1 MSYFWLT
8 AVVLFAIVEAATMGI
23 NFIWFSV
30 GSLAAMIC
38 SMLGGR
44 IWLQAV
50 VFVVVTA
57 LTLLY
62 TKPLVKKYIQ
72 GRHQPTNADRIIGCE
87 GIVTEAIDNMAN
99 LGQIRVNGQI
109 WSAKSADDSP
119 IPSGT
124 LVEVLSIAGV
134 KAIVKPIK

>member
-38 SMLGGR
+38 AMLGGR

-57 LTLLY
+57 VTLLY

-72 GRHQPTNADRIIGCE
+72 GRHQPTNADRCIGKVAV
-87 GIVTEAIDNMAN
+87 VTEEIDNISAK
-99 LGQIRVNGQI
+99 GQVSVNGTV
-109 WSAKSADDSP
+109 WTARSADGSV
-119 IPSGT
+119 IPKDEK
-124 LVEVLSIAGV
+124 VKIEKIEGV
-134 KAIVKPIK
+134 KVIVNRI